1 MINGMMYEATIRSSL
16 AAQRRPMTIALTSFE
31 SAPARWSRRR
41 RYRLPGIGA

>member
-1 MINGMMYEATIRSSL
+1 MINAMMYEATIRSSL
-16 AAQRRPMTIALTSFE
+16 AARRRPVTSDVARFE

>member
-1 MINGMMYEATIRSSL
+1 MITGMMYEATIRNSL
-16 AAQRRPMTIALTSFE
+16 AARRRPMTAAFTPYE

>member
-1 MINGMMYEATIRSSL
+1 MISVMMYEATIRNSL
-16 AAQRRPMTIALTSFE
+16 AARRRPVTSGVAPFE